1 MQRALDE
8 AQYGEVGH
16 VLAQQGQREAAKED
30 LRVADLRAGSG
41 DHLGYMRSIIYKEE
55 KPD

>member
-8 AQYGEVGH
+8 AQHGEVGH

-30 LRVADLRAGSG
+30 LRVADLRPGSG